1 MEENNPYNLN
11 KKIDL
16 SSDFKNKK
24 KEEGVFWDSYNYS
37 RNFSDSFL
45 TTMVIK
51 FSGGKIKNKKQAQIV
66 LLLFA
71 FLIII
76 ISSIVIFNGGQKTS
90 EEIIKKLPYKI

>member
-37 RNFSDSFL
+37 RNFSAGFL
-45 TTMVIK
+45 TRLILR
-51 FSGGKIKNKKQAQIV
+51 FSSGKIKNEKQAQIV
-66 LLLFA
+66 LLMVV

-76 ISSIVIFNGGQKTS
+76 ISSIIIFNGGQKTS